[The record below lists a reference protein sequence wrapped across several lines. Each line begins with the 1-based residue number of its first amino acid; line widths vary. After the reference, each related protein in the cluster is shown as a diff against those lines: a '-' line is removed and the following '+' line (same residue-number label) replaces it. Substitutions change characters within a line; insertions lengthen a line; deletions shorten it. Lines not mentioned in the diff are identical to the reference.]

1 MDSPI
6 SNPKLKRRSNS
17 MFNLHEYK
25 NLIEKD
31 LVQSKQAMIRKN
43 QMARRNYRED
53 LLVKNRN
60 IDLNYI
66 YEESP
71 QINRVAIR
79 DPVIDQ
85 LEIKVENMDLDKLEL
100 IEPKQE
106 KVELKLPQ
114 QQQNPNRITNIKNK
128 IMTLKNNFRSIIGA
142 NNSSTAKKK
151 EASEVESR
159 KPPLPKFNNENDVR
173 QPLSVSLLFGPLT
186 LKNY

>member
-17 MFNLHEYK
+17 MSNLHEYK

-60 IDLNYI
+60 IDFNYI

-114 QQQNPNRITNIKNK
+114 QHQNPNRITNIKKK